1 MQPLLSEGAGPT
13 PATKRHDRAPGVGL
27 KAQALPSRWL
37 ETRHTGPG
45 DKSPTNLDS
54 MSRLAASAYLKSRR
68 LASSRNL
75 IRDNLGQRA
84 GSEPDY
90 PGLGTQPRGWGRL
103 AWLGGIPDGNV
114 IHDFAKHGR

>member
-13 PATKRHDRAPGVGL
+13 PATKHHDRAPGVGL
-27 KAQALPSRWL
+27 KAQALPSRWP

-90 PGLGTQPRGWGRL
+90 PGLGTHTKRL
-103 AWLGGIPDGNV
+103 GSAGLAGG
-114 IHDFAKHGR
+114 HT